1 MVADSGL
8 RMNRP
13 GLKVFSKQSMQRQKQ
28 VFRTIHGASQVALPV
43 KNQLANGG
51 DIRDASSS
59 PGSGRAP
66 GEGRGNP
73 LFSVLAGESHGWR
86 SLVSYSP

>member
-13 GLKVFSKQSMQRQKQ
+13 GLKVFSKQSVQRQKQ
-28 VFRTIHGASQVALPV
+28 VFRTIHGASQVALLV

-51 DIRDASSS
+51 DIRDASSI
-59 PGSGRAP
+59 PGSGRALEK
-66 GEGRGNP
+66 GVATH
-73 LFSVLAGESHGWR
+73 FSVFLLENPMDGGAW
-86 SLVSYSP
+86 